1 MYTHIVTPTTPST
14 SVPASPFHERLVA
27 AAGSITYRALG
38 ELTGV
43 HPENVRRYMQ
53 GQAPSAEFLASF
65 CHQLGINGEW
75 MLTGRGPMK
84 AVEVRAD
91 ALTRANPGELLGALA
106 GTVERL
112 SQRVQLIEMYTQT
125 LDTRLRAKQ
134 RAAGVAV
141 AVGGGGAGGA
151 MAGEKSHEHTSSL
164 PVGAPGVVTRAAA
177 VADAFSK
184 RPRPDA
190 G

>member
-1 MYTHIVTPTTPST
+1 MSSGPS
-14 SVPASPFHERLVA
+14 SPFHERLVA

-53 GQAPSAEFLASF
+53 GQAPSAEFLSAF
-65 CHQLGINGEW
+65 CQQLGINGEW

-91 ALTRANPGELLGALA
+91 ALTRANPSELLGALA

-112 SQRVQLIEMYTQT
+112 SQRVELIELYTQT
-125 LDTRLRAKQ
+125 LETRLRARQ
-134 RAAGVAV
+134 RTAGAAT
-141 AVGGGGAGGA
+141 
-151 MAGEKSHEHTSSL
+151 GENPYEHASSHPSVVTS
-164 PVGAPGVVTRAAA
+164 VGARTAA

-184 RPRPDA
+184 RSRPDA
-190 G
+190 R

>member
-1 MYTHIVTPTTPST
+1 MTPPTTNG
-14 SVPASPFHERLVA
+14 SVASSPFHERLVA

-53 GQAPSAEFLASF
+53 GQAPSAEFLAAF
-65 CHQLGINGEW
+65 CQQLGINGEW
-75 MLTGRGPMK
+75 MLTGRGPMRSG
-84 AVEVRAD
+84 EVRTD

-106 GTVERL
+106 GTVERI
-112 SQRVQLIEMYTQT
+112 SERVELVEMYTQT
-125 LDTRLRAKQ
+125 LESRLRARQ
-134 RAAGVAV
+134 RQA
-141 AVGGGGAGGA
+141 GAGDTHHDHAPSPAPG
-151 MAGEKSHEHTSSL
+151 
-164 PVGAPGVVTRAAA
+164 VPGVVTRAAA
-177 VADAFSK
+177 VADAVAK

>member
-1 MYTHIVTPTTPST
+1 MATTSIT
-14 SVPASPFHERLVA
+14 SGPASPFHERLVA

-53 GQAPSAEFLASF
+53 GQAPSAEFLAAF
-65 CHQLGINGEW
+65 CQQLGINGEW

-84 AVEVRAD
+84 ALEVRAD
-91 ALTRANPGELLGALA
+91 ALTKANPSELLGALA

-112 SQRVQLIEMYTQT
+112 SQRVELIELYTQT
-125 LDTRLRAKQ
+125 LETRLRAQQ
-134 RAAGVAV
+134 RPTA
-141 AVGGGGAGGA
+141 
-151 MAGEKSHEHTSSL
+151 AGEKSYDHTSSHS
-164 PVGAPGVVTRAAA
+164 VGTGVITTRTAA
-177 VADAFSK
+177 VADALAK
-184 RPRPDA
+184 RSRSDA

>member
-1 MYTHIVTPTTPST
+1 MTPTTPLS
-14 SVPASPFHERLVA
+14 SGPSSPFHERLVA

-53 GQAPSAEFLASF
+53 GQAPSAEFLSAF
-65 CHQLGINGEW
+65 CQQLGINGEW

-91 ALTRANPGELLGALA
+91 ALTKANPGELLGALA
-106 GTVERL
+106 GTVDRL
-112 SQRVQLIEMYTQT
+112 TSRVELIERYTQT
-125 LDTRLRAKQ
+125 LDTRLRAR
-134 RAAGVAV
+134 RAAGAP
-141 AVGGGGAGGA
+141 APAEKPYDHASTQPPGAA
-151 MAGEKSHEHTSSL
+151 N
-164 PVGAPGVVTRAAA
+164 VVTRAAA
-177 VADAFSK
+177 VADAFAK